1 MRRVSYYLAFAVL
14 ASIGFS
20 SCKVFK
26 GASVNCT
33 PDPIEVHAD
42 SIRFQLKA
50 SVPPKSGMKKGGTYT
65 GEGKIGGVS
74 VGKLVFSSD
83 RYPNIKK
90 LGADTTLKF
99 ARPFNEKMDGN
110 SLMIKQDYERKGK
123 TFELPEVENLC
134 ECCITTSRLVYE
146 GTYLLYSEHNYVKEV
161 RAERRAQFDFPKNV
175 SDIQEGQYSKG
186 DITAIGD
193 FLKKK
198 YNTKKVVIEGFAS
211 PEGPYKRNVELSVA
225 RSKQVQKWLSEQLK
239 AAGYT
244 QYLDSTFFDIRVTH
258 EDWESFKNSIQ
269 SQPFPDD
276 VKKQIVSLVS
286 AGLQPDEL
294 ENKVMQLVGSKEKV
308 EYILAPLR
316 RATIYMEGSETR
328 RTDAQIDS
336 IAQAFTNGAL
346 NGNLKD
352 IFEKEE
358 WMYAISRMPKPS
370 KKKLLLEAFRD
381 AYPTDARAFND
392 LGVVSLMEGDNEAGL
407 NYLDKAAKLNAK
419 DAAVQNNLGV
429 AYIKSGKYK
438 EAKATLESSLA
449 AKSSSEANFN
459 LGVVLEKMARY
470 NMAVEKFN
478 AASSLNGAQYNAGL
492 CKLVMG
498 DLNGA
503 KASLNEAAARSG
515 DTDAM
520 PYYLLAVA
528 GSRSKDPSMLAIN
541 LRKAC
546 SIDGKLRDKAVKD
559 LEFRNY
565 YNNTE
570 FKSAVAR

>member
-134 ECCITTSRLVYE
+134 ECCITTPRLVYE

-381 AYPTDARAFND
+381 AYPTDSRAFND

-449 AKSSSEANFN
+449 AKSSPEANFN